1 MKILVIIITT
11 ITILLVYTSVSSKN
25 LEGNSYII
33 IKKIDNIEIREYK
46 KLIYA
51 SYTPKSIN
59 DRNNSF
65 KNIAGYI
72 FGNNEKSSNIDMTS
86 PVVIKLHNKNEMA
99 FIMPEEYTLDNLPEP
114 NNNNIKIYEQESNT
128 KAVISYS
135 GYSNEKIE
143 KRKID
148 ELKKKLIKHKIEYK
162 NDFEVLIY
170 NAPYQLL
177 NRKNEISV
185 SIDYIENK
193 TEEVQNK
200 NLKRIY
206 FGGGCF
212 WCIEAIFEDV
222 IGVTSVSS
230 GYSGGEKSN
239 PSYLEVSN
247 GLTNHAEVCE
257 IIYDDKKIKLKDLL
271 EIFFLSHDPTTINK
285 QGNDIGSHY
294 RSIILYNSINEKR
307 EIKNYIDNINKEFF
321 SNKIVTELKR
331 FNQFYKAE
339 DYHQDYFKNNQSAS
353 YCQLVISPKLMKAKT
368 KLRKYY
374 K

>member
-11 ITILLVYTSVSSKN
+11 IIILLFYTSISSKN
-25 LEGNSYII
+25 LEGNNYII

-185 SIDYIENK
+185 SIDYIEK
-193 TEEVQNK
+193 KPEEVQNK

-222 IGVTSVSS
+222 IGVTGVSS

-271 EIFFLSHDPTTINK
+271 EIFFLSHDPTTLNK
-285 QGNDIGSHY
+285 QGNDIGLHY

-321 SNKIVTELKR
+321 ANKIVTELKR

-339 DYHQDYFKNNQSAS
+339 EYHQDYFKNNQSAS
-353 YCQLVISPKLMKAKT
+353 YCQLVISPKLMDAKN
-368 KLRKYY
+368 KLSKYY

>member
-11 ITILLVYTSVSSKN
+11 IIILLFYTSISSKN
-25 LEGNSYII
+25 LEGNNYII

-72 FGNNEKSSNIDMTS
+72 FGDNEKSSNIDMTS

-185 SIDYIENK
+185 SIDYIEK
-193 TEEVQNK
+193 KPEEVENK

-222 IGVTSVSS
+222 IGVTGVSS

-257 IIYDDKKIKLKDLL
+257 IIYDDKKVKLKDLL
-271 EIFFLSHDPTTINK
+271 EIFFLSHDPTSLNK
-285 QGNDIGSHY
+285 QGNDIGLHY

-321 SNKIVTELKR
+321 SNKIITELKR

-339 DYHQDYFKNNQSAS
+339 EYHQDYFKNNQSAS
-353 YCQLVISPKLMKAKT
+353 YCQLVISPKLMDAKN
-368 KLRKYY
+368 KLSKYY

>member
-143 KRKID
+143 KRKIN
-148 ELKKKLIKHKIEYK
+148 ELKKKLIKNKIEYK

-185 SIDYIENK
+185 SIDYIEK
-193 TEEVQNK
+193 KPEEVENK

-230 GYSGGEKSN
+230 GYSGGEKSS

-271 EIFFLSHDPTTINK
+271 EIFFLSHDPTSLNK

-307 EIKNYIDNINKEFF
+307 EIKNYIDNINNEFF

-339 DYHQDYFKNNQSAS
+339 EYHQDYFKNNQSAS
-353 YCQLVISPKLMKAKT
+353 YCQLVISPKLMDAKN
-368 KLRKYY
+368 KLSKYY